1 MDMDCPKCHEPMA
14 HNPIGETAIDVCP
27 TCRGIW
33 FDSGEIDALKE
44 KLAPDQS
51 WLEFEYWHRKGK
63 FHVTTDVLYCP
74 RCAGTAMTLIY
85 DKVSETSLRYCA
97 KCGGSWMT
105 AADFADVV
113 AALDAELDRRPLAAY
128 LKESLVLAKEWV
140 AGKSVS
146 VADWKDLKTIL
157 RLFTYRFLTENP
169 KFRGVLTGL
178 QKSLPL

>member
-33 FDSGEIDALKE
+33 FDSGEIDALKG
-44 KLAPDQS
+44 KVAPDQS

-63 FHVTTDVLYCP
+63 FHVMTDVLYCP

-105 AADFADVV
+105 AADFAGVNCCPRCRV
-113 AALDAELDRRPLAAY
+113 GPSPSRRVF
-128 LKESLVLAKEWV
+128 KRKFG
-140 AGKSVS
+140 AGE
-146 VADWKDLKTIL
+146 
-157 RLFTYRFLTENP
+157 RMGCR
-169 KFRGVLTGL
+169 
-178 QKSLPL
+178 

>member
-27 TCRGIW
+27 KCRGIW
-33 FDSGEIDALKE
+33 FDSGEIDALKG
-44 KLAPDQS
+44 KVAPDQS

-63 FHVTTDVLYCP
+63 FHVMTDVLYCP

-113 AALDAELDRRPLAAY
+113 AALDAEFDSRPLAAY
-128 LKESLVLAKEWV
+128 LKESLVQAKEWV
-140 AGKSVS
+140 AGKNVS

-169 KFRGVLTGL
+169 EFRGVLTGL